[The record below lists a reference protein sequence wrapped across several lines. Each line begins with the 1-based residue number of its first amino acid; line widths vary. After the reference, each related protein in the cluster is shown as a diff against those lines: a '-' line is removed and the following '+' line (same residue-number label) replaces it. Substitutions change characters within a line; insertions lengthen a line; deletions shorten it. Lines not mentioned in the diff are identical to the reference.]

1 MAGTIEG
8 VSSNRRP
15 VAPARSGSARAEGTG
30 SSAAPRTTTASRVA
44 PPESRAGSRP
54 ATRGSRSAATP
65 PRGTPRAERVQQR
78 VPRLLTVRAMVL
90 GIVCLVAFVLVYPTL
105 HSYLGER
112 AEVDRLRADV
122 AAAQARNDD
131 LNADL
136 ARWDDPAYVA
146 AQARER
152 LSFVLPGE
160 KAFRVVD
167 PETVQDDGTVVAA
180 DPPTG
185 AGEIGSLQPW
195 YLTVWDSV
203 QSAGDDAPT
212 AGTTAPAAPLAEV
225 PPADTATTAP

>member
-1 MAGTIEG
+1 M
-8 VSSNRRP
+8 
-15 VAPARSGSARAEGTG
+15 
-30 SSAAPRTTTASRVA
+30 
-44 PPESRAGSRP
+44 
-54 ATRGSRSAATP
+54 
-65 PRGTPRAERVQQR
+65 
-78 VPRLLTVRAMVL
+78 PRLLTVRAMVL

-112 AEVDRLRADV
+112 AEVERLRADV

-167 PETVQDDGTVVAA
+167 PEIVQDDGTTAAA
-180 DPPTG
+180 DPPAG
-185 AGEIGSLQPW
+185 AGEVGSLQPW

-203 QSAGDDAPT
+203 QSAGEDAPAADPDAPAADPDAPVADDA
-212 AGTTAPAAPLAEV
+212 APAAPLAEV
-225 PPADTATTAP
+225 PPAADTTTAP